1 MTAETG
7 DTDTRAPAGA
17 DTPELSGERF
27 WPLFV
32 LWAVVPLVI
41 AGLMAYYLL
50 LCRQVVGEFGFPLDD
65 GWIHV
70 RFAQNIA
77 RGYGFTFNPG
87 EPTSL
92 TTGPLWTILLGLA
105 YRLTGEYILT
115 SAVMNWVFCWLA
127 ALAAAALAQTFV
139 PSRAF
144 GAAAAL
150 VVAAT
155 IPLPW
160 LALSGM
166 EPPLFMWLT
175 LVAVLL
181 HVRLRQASGI
191 KAIVPAVAIGV
202 AVTARPENL
211 LLFPLAM
218 LDRLLMVRYERP
230 GWPGVRLWLKQLAV
244 HTPIFLLI
252 ISPVVIH
259 NYNATGRPLPSS
271 YYIKAMNFGVTWAI
285 VMKSN
290 ALLFQSMVVAP
301 IKEFFAILA
310 LWAGNNLVL
319 FVPFLFGYYQ
329 VIRRAGALRTGPHFS
344 FLIPLVLAVQPTAWA
359 MSTNFHRAP
368 WFQGQRYVANLG
380 PLYIIVGLAGG
391 WWLLRQRRPESF
403 RTVLPVAFALVL
415 AASLVRQP
423 DQAKLFTHNVK
434 NITDMQVT
442 TARWLKE
449 TVPPD
454 SMLVLNDVGA
464 IAAITDM
471 PIFDTIGLVSADSLA
486 CRTIENARTG
496 QWLRCVWDTAESKTP
511 DYLVVV
517 MKPERYEGFVRA
529 GHKPIFSI
537 KIDDNIT
544 CGGPWIVVYT
554 WREKPPERLSS
565 GVQGR

>member
-1 MTAETG
+1 MKAETE
-7 DTDTRAPAGA
+7 DTGTTRVAGA
-17 DTPELSGERF
+17 DTPELSGGRF

-41 AGLMAYYLL
+41 AGLMVYYLL
-50 LCRQVVGEFGFPLDD
+50 VCRQVVGEFGFPLDD

-77 RGYGFTFNPG
+77 RGHGFTFNPG
-87 EPTSL
+87 EPTSP
-92 TTGPLWTILLGLA
+92 TTGPLWTVLLGLA

-115 SAVMNWVFCWLA
+115 SAAMNWVFCWLA
-127 ALAAAALAQTFV
+127 ALAAAALAQTLV

-150 VVAAT
+150 AIAVTV
-155 IPLPW
+155 PLPW

-175 LVAVLL
+175 LLAILL
-181 HVRLRQASGI
+181 HVRLRRASGMR
-191 KAIVPAVAIGV
+191 ALLPAVVIGI

-218 LDRLLMVRYERP
+218 LDRLLMARYERP
-230 GWPGVRLWLKQLAV
+230 GRPGVKSWFKQLAV
-244 HTPIFLLI
+244 HTPIFLLV
-252 ISPVVIH
+252 ISPVVLH
-259 NYNATGRPLPSS
+259 NYSATGRPLPSS

-329 VIRRAGALRTGPHFS
+329 LIRRAGALRKGPHFS
-344 FLIPLVLAVQPTAWA
+344 FLIPLILAVQPTAWA

-368 WFQGQRYVANLG
+368 WFQGQRYVANLS
-380 PLYIIVGLAGG
+380 PLYIIVGMVGG
-391 WWLLRQRRPESF
+391 WWLLQRHRAESF
-403 RTVLPVAFALVL
+403 RAVLPVAVALVL
-415 AASLVRQP
+415 AAALVRQP
-423 DQAKLFTHNVK
+423 DQARLFTHNVK

-449 TVPPD
+449 NVPPD

-471 PIFDTIGLVSADSLA
+471 PIFDTMGLVSADSLA
-486 CRTIENARTG
+486 CRTIESARTG
-496 QWLRCVWDTAESKTP
+496 QWRRCVWDTAESKEP

-517 MKPERYEGFVRA
+517 MRPERYEGFVRG
-529 GHKPIFSI
+529 GHTPIFSI
-537 KIDDNIT
+537 RIDDNIT
-544 CGGPWIVVYT
+544 CSGPLIVVYK
-554 WREKPPERLSS
+554 WREEPPERLSA

>member
-1 MTAETG
+1 MTAEIH
-7 DTDTRAPAGA
+7 DAGTTPSA
-17 DTPELSGERF
+17 GGESPELSGGRF
-27 WPLFV
+27 WPPFV
-32 LWAVVPLVI
+32 LWAIIPLVI

-50 LCRQVVGEFGFPLDD
+50 ICRQVVGEFGFPLDD
-65 GWIHV
+65 SWIHV
-70 RFAQNIA
+70 RFAQNMA
-77 RGYGFTFNPG
+77 RGHGFTFNPG

-92 TTGPLWTILLGLA
+92 TTGPLWTVLLGGA
-105 YRLTGEYILT
+105 YRLTGEYMLT

-127 ALAAAALAQTFV
+127 ALASAALAQTFV

-181 HVRLRQASGI
+181 HVRLRRTSGI

-218 LDRLLMVRYERP
+218 LDRLFMARYERP
-230 GWPGVRLWLKQLAV
+230 GWSGVKSWLKQLAL
-244 HTPIFLLI
+244 HTPIFLLVV
-252 ISPVVIH
+252 SPVFLH
-259 NYNATGRPLPSS
+259 NYSATGRPLPSS
-271 YYIKAMNFGVTWAI
+271 YYIKAMNFGVAWAI
-285 VMKSN
+285 VMRNNS
-290 ALLFQSMVVAP
+290 LLVQSMGVAP

-319 FVPFLFGYYQ
+319 FIPFLFGYYE
-329 VIRRAGALRTGPHFS
+329 VIRRAGALRKGPHFS
-344 FLIPLVLAVQPTAWA
+344 FLVPLILAAQPIAWA

-380 PLYIIVGLAGG
+380 PLYIVVGMAGG
-391 WWLLRQRRPESF
+391 WWLLRRRRPQSF
-403 RTVLPVAFALVL
+403 RAVLPAIFALVL

-423 DQAKLFTHNVK
+423 DQVRLFTHNVK

-449 TVPPD
+449 NIPSD

-471 PIFDTIGLVSADSLA
+471 PIFDTMGLVSADSLA
-486 CRTIENARTG
+486 CRTIESARTG
-496 QWLRCVWDTAESKTP
+496 EWLRCVWDTAESKSP

-529 GHKPIFSI
+529 GHTPIFWI

-544 CGGPWIVVYT
+544 CGGPWIVIYE
-554 WREKPPERLSS
+554 WREEPPERLSA
-565 GVQGR
+565 GVRGW